1 MQGRPRPKEKL
12 IGAASS
18 IGADKTQEAD
28 PVLAERARC
37 VAIMRDRAREFERRK
52 LFQLARPL
60 AALADEI
67 AATEVI
73 RSRH

>member
-1 MQGRPRPKEKL
+1 MENL
-12 IGAASS
+12 IGAGSS
-18 IGADKTQEAD
+18 ICVDKMQEAD

-37 VAIMRDRAREFERRK
+37 VSILRARAREFDRRK

-60 AALADEI
+60 AAIANEI
-67 AATEVI
+67 AATEAT